1 MFWLVWSSIVSSAT
15 SSIFDHCVGCE
26 LFGGWWEGDN
36 GFWREGKTILLLLLT
51 LCPVSAWPTFQQ
63 NYIVI
68 ITVFVVDNAN
78 LLKQKCQLKKKKT
91 VFSSFESLLKDSNDP
106 NRHACSSLSSGY
118 NPFLCIEAILGMI
131 HIGDHSL
138 RYANV
143 FIKMLDTTISVF
155 A

>member
-1 MFWLVWSSIVSSAT
+1 MNCFALISPKQCSTLIFNFKDNSSSSFCLVWSSIVSSVT

-36 GFWREGKTILLLLLT
+36 GFWRQGKTILLLLLT
-51 LCPVSAWPTFQQ
+51 LCPVSTWPTFQQ

-91 VFSSFESLLKDSNDP
+91 VSHHLKAFSKTAMIP
-106 NRHACSSLSSGY
+106 TGMHAHHY
-118 NPFLCIEAILGMI
+118 HPDIILFYV
-131 HIGDHSL
+131 L
-138 RYANV
+138 RQYQE
-143 FIKMLDTTISVF
+143 
-155 A
+155 